1 VSAKDMVSQTRQVSG
16 FDQISLHA
24 QRYNELVI
32 KQGEQESLII
42 EAPKDILKRIETRV
56 TQGRLTINLKGSW
69 QDRIR
74 DTVGTSLTKP
84 TIRYR
89 VTVKNLTHLEIVSSG
104 RFGIGHLE
112 TERLTVVF
120 RGAGEMLLGAL
131 KAKWLQVDFPGA
143 GKLEVAGQVN
153 EQTVTLSGAGEYDA
167 PKLSSQK
174 ASVTINGVGKAA
186 VWAEEELHVTIR
198 GAGRVSYYGSPR
210 ISQSITAVGKLISLG
225 EHP

>member
-1 VSAKDMVSQTRQVSG
+1 MSAKDVVSETRKVSG

-32 KQGEQESLII
+32 KQGEQESLTI
-42 EAPKDILKRIETRV
+42 EAPRDILKRIETRV
-56 TQGRLTINLKGSW
+56 SQGRLSISLKGSW
-69 QDRIR
+69 QDKVR
-74 DTVGTSLTKP
+74 DTVGTSLTRP

-89 VTVKNLTHLEIVSSG
+89 VTVKNLTRLEVVSSG
-104 RFGIGHLE
+104 RFGIGRLE

-120 RGAGEMLLGAL
+120 KGAGELVLGAL
-131 KAKWLQVDFPGA
+131 KAKWLDVDFPGA
-143 GKLEVAGQVN
+143 GKIEVAGQVT
-153 EQTVTLSGAGEYDA
+153 EQTVTLSGAGEYAA

-174 ASVTINGVGKAA
+174 ASVTINGLGQAA
-186 VWAEEELHVTIR
+186 VWAEEELNVTIR

-225 EHP
+225 NP